1 MKKNKSNKNK
11 SQQSEKQNQSEVV
24 VEGTVI
30 EARPNAMFDVKLDN
44 DQVILCTICGKIR
57 VNRIRILPGDRVEL
71 GLSVYDMTHGRI
83 LFRK

>member
-30 EARPNAMFDVKLDN
+30 EARPNAMFDVKF
-44 DQVILCTICGKIR
+44 V
-57 VNRIRILPGDRVEL
+57 
-71 GLSVYDMTHGRI
+71 
-83 LFRK
+83 